1 MFQDQ
6 FIAASRRYIEIN
18 AASIQIYRYF
28 RKAFNIVADDCGPYG
43 NVIGIFFHD
52 LMIHFTG
59 ILIQRES
66 IGENG
71 EDAWFPFVRR
81 DYAINPFPVDGFTER
96 STGAPLRQRLRQIP
110 VVPLAVGEAIP
121 LGYLDATL
129 LRKWFSLFTAYQS
142 FDQAYLPHYH
152 LQLDIVSNAIL
163 ECSKEYCI
171 TNPNVLLENWKRY
184 IEIHATANQARTKSK
199 ALVVGTRAVLQ
210 NRKLAANY
218 LMQDKTVLGLTHGEI
233 TNTVFNEPLFG
244 YADLGMCS
252 ILLDYGEIKDEYE
265 FNEPLIK
272 PRQILHRSSRTIKR
286 LYRAKPDISAVEVH
300 SCRSLYIPTMYS
312 GNFHYGPF
320 RGLEDDVYKYWQEH
334 LVSSIT
340 NLTIKGHPKSIKPE
354 FGVRVE
360 NRWLEECMDAYDL
373 LILDYYSTAAS
384 IAVFSDKPVIFFDI
398 GLRNMGSRYTEL
410 LRKRCHYRTI
420 DLCEALSSQINEVLN
435 SFVEEGNSWSNLSLK
450 DYAIRKDNG
459 DGVWP
464 ALVSTLFN

>member
-1 MFQDQ
+1 
-6 FIAASRRYIEIN
+6 
-18 AASIQIYRYF
+18 
-28 RKAFNIVADDCGPYG
+28 
-43 NVIGIFFHD
+43 
-52 LMIHFTG
+52 MIHFTG
-59 ILIQRES
+59 IVIQRES
-66 IGENG
+66 INECS
-71 EDAWFPFVRR
+71 EDASFPYVSR
-81 DYAINPFPVDGFTER
+81 DYAIKPFPVSDFIGR
-96 STGAPLRQRLRQIP
+96 SRVASLRQRLRQIP
-110 VVPLAVGEAIP
+110 VVPLAAGEAIP
-121 LGYLDATL
+121 LGRIDTAL
-129 LRKWFSLFTAYQS
+129 LRKWFSLFTVYQS
-142 FDQAYLPHYH
+142 FDRAYLPRYR

-171 TNPNVLLENWKRY
+171 KNPDVLLENWKRY
-184 IEIHATANQARTKSK
+184 IEIHATADQARTKRK

-218 LMQDKTVLGLTHGEI
+218 LMQDKPVLGFTHGEI
-233 TNTVFNEPLFG
+233 TNSVFNEPIFG

-252 ILLDYGEIKDEYE
+252 ILLDYGEKKDGHE
-265 FNEPLIK
+265 FNKPLIK
-272 PRQILHRSSRTIKR
+272 PRQILRRSSRTIKR
-286 LYRAKPDISAVEVH
+286 LYRANADISAVKVH
-300 SCRSLYIPTMYS
+300 SCRSLYIPTMYT
-312 GNFHYGPF
+312 GNYHYGPF
-320 RGLEDDVYKYWQEH
+320 RSFEDDVYKYWQEH

-384 IAVFSDKPVIFFDI
+384 IAVFSNKPVIFFDI

-420 DLCEALSSQINEVLN
+420 DLCAALSSQINEVLN
-435 SFVEEGNSWSNLSLK
+435 SFVEEGNSWSNLGLK

-464 ALVSTLFN
+464 ALVSTLFK